1 MKTTPQ
7 RSKYDYPHR
16 QRRSMVHS
24 YFVILLGIIGAMV
37 FLMSCSP
44 RNGCP
49 AVYKNRL
56 QGYGWIKC
64 RETKKV
70 FVLAPDGAIV
80 CTYYDSK

>member
-1 MKTTPQ
+1 MKKQPL

-24 YFVILLGIIGAMV
+24 WLVLLFGIIGAMI

-44 RNGCP
+44 RIGCP
-49 AVYKNRL
+49 SHKGYS
-56 QGYGWIKC
+56 GYGWIKC

-70 FVLAPDGAIV
+70 FILAPDGAIV
-80 CTYYDSK
+80 CTYYESK